1 MTRDSRTVAI
11 IKGQMSKYSGIIS
24 QDFSKIKQKLVRE
37 MVHGIQAGKDIK
49 LAGIA
54 RSLNE
59 SYALIK
65 TEDCLSR
72 SLDDKDFTGVINY

>member
-1 MTRDSRTVAI
+1 
-11 IKGQMSKYSGIIS
+11 
-24 QDFSKIKQKLVRE
+24 

-49 LAGIA
+49 LSGIA

-65 TEDCLSR
+65 TEDCLSWN
-72 SLDDKDFTGVINY
+72 LDDKDFTGVIKY